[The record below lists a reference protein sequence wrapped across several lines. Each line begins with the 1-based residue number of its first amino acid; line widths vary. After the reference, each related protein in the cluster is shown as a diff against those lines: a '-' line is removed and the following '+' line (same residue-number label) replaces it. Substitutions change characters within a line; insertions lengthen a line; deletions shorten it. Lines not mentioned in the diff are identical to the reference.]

1 MNFIFTHDFEKEF
14 SIDYEDN
21 NQSLIINNNSYDL
34 VLNFDLN
41 QWLSTID
48 LSTAVDGN
56 GDGTIEISPN
66 DPDGNNN
73 LANQLK
79 ENLQGSCDID
89 D

>member
-1 MNFIFTHDFEKEF
+1 M
-14 SIDYEDN
+14 
-21 NQSLIINNNSYDL
+21 
-34 VLNFDLN
+34 NFDLN

-66 DPDGNNN
+66 EPDGNNN

-79 ENLQGSCDID
+79 ENLEGSCDID